1 MCRTDSLEKTLML
14 GKIECRRR
22 RGWQRMRWLH
32 GITDTMDMSLS
43 KLWELAMD
51 REAWYAVVHRVANS
65 RIWLTNWT
73 EVNWLKNYLW
83 YQKGLPRWQWLKN
96 PSTDTGD
103 TGSIP
108 RSGRT
113 PGRGNGNPLQHSCL
127 KNPMDQ
133 RNLVGYSPWGC
144 KESNMT
150 EYTHTHM
157 MSKNIHPSSLLR
169 AVKSI
174 FDIKKDWKGHKS
186 SVCTHQGF
194 CHNDANLALSLSG
207 EVDK

>member
-1 MCRTDSLEKTLML
+1 MWRTDSLEKTLML

-22 RGWQRMRWLH
+22 RGWQRMRWLD

-51 REAWYAVVHRVANS
+51 TEAWYAVVHRVANS

-108 RSGRT
+108 GSGRT
-113 PGRGNGNPLQHSCL
+113 PGRGNGNPLQHSWL

-150 EYTHTHM
+150 EYTHTHTHDV
-157 MSKNIHPSSLLR
+157 KKHPSFIPS
-169 AVKSI
+169 
-174 FDIKKDWKGHKS
+174 
-186 SVCTHQGF
+186 
-194 CHNDANLALSLSG
+194 
-207 EVDK
+207 